1 MQMAWTAPASVLDA
15 DGRGIRRDLRR
26 TGIDPDHWYPVARA
40 QAIVPGRT
48 LGVTFAGEP
57 IVLVRTATGEVFALE
72 DRCAHRQVPL
82 HAGVVKGN
90 CVQCC
95 YHGWSFDR
103 TGRCVAI
110 PYLDRKDTPAWPRG
124 VRAYPC
130 REAYGLVFVFPGD
143 PRAPGLASFPHVP
156 THANPRYRTRY
167 LDRRV
172 SCHYSFMHE
181 NLLDMNH
188 QFLHRR
194 FMGHIQTVFLD
205 LRRGDGWVEADY
217 TFRRAGGRQSLGE
230 RFMLGQRAVQPDVK
244 DVSRRDIMT
253 IRTEYP
259 YQTLRFWTAQSTE
272 PALDLWNVYV
282 PVDREQRV
290 NHTYGLMM
298 IRKPPI
304 PGLIHLLWPFMTW
317 FTNGIFAEDR
327 WVVEEE
333 QKAFDRQ
340 GADANQEIFPVIR
353 ALREL
358 LLVHGV
364 SLAPEGQ
371 PPALECRDLAQV
383 VGVAEPGQPHGNGH
397 DGATKPIA

>member
-1 MQMAWTAPASVLDA
+1 MAWTAPASDLDA
-15 DGRGIRRDLRR
+15 DGRGLRRDLRR

-40 QAIVPGRT
+40 GAIAPGRA

-57 IVLVRTATGEVFALE
+57 IVLVRTETGEVFALE
-72 DRCAHRQVPL
+72 DRCAHRQIPL
-82 HAGVVKGN
+82 HAGVVKGS

-110 PYLDRKDTPAWPRG
+110 PYLDRKETPAWPRG

-143 PRAPGLASFPHVP
+143 PRA
-156 THANPRYRTRY
+156 RY
-167 LDRRV
+167 LDCRV
-172 SCHYSFMHE
+172 NCHYSFMHE

-194 FMGHIQTVFLD
+194 FMGSIQTVFLD

-230 RFMLGQRAVQPDVK
+230 RFMLGQRAVRPDVR
-244 DVSRRDIMT
+244 DASRRDVMT
-253 IRTEYP
+253 IRTDYP
-259 YQTLRFWTAQSTE
+259 YQTLGFWTAASTE

-304 PGLIHLLWPFMTW
+304 PGLIHLLWPFMMW

-340 GADANQEIFPVIR
+340 GADENQEIFPAIR
-353 ALREL
+353 ALRAL
-358 LLVHGV
+358 LLEQGV
-364 SLAPEGQ
+364 
-371 PPALECRDLAQV
+371 DL
-383 VGVAEPGQPHGNGH
+383 
-397 DGATKPIA
+397 DS